1 MKSEA
6 GKRGWE
12 APVATMLSIRLTAN
26 AGGSGGDNYNQANV
40 FGGKEL
46 TPAVPTI
53 DKASQRTVARTSVVA
68 SDQEAWEAPAVTT
81 LPLR

>member
-6 GKRGWE
+6 GKRAWE
-12 APVATMLSIRLTAN
+12 APVATMLSIRLTAQT
-26 AGGSGGDNYNQANV
+26 GGRGADNYQQHDV

-53 DKASQRTVARTSVVA
+53 DKASRRAVAHTSVVA
-68 SDQEAWEAPAVTT
+68 SDQQAWEAPAVTT
-81 LPLR
+81 LPIR